1 MMGKVDLR
9 ERVHGSSKL
18 IKGYNRTKENRNW
31 RKEIQNMP
39 KKKKVTGTLNS
50 KDPNPY
56 EIAYKELWDK
66 LPQWKKVSFSEDI
79 AEGKYD
85 WSLYT
90 EFINQ
95 VNERAEELFA
105 VTEK

>member
-1 MMGKVDLR
+1 
-9 ERVHGSSKL
+9 
-18 IKGYNRTKENRNW
+18 
-31 RKEIQNMP
+31 MP
-39 KKKKVTGTLNS
+39 KKKKSKRKWNS
-50 KDPNPY
+50 FSNGINNIFIFKDPNPY